1 MLSPVPFATLGEL
14 SFFTLVMGRVAGIFA
29 ATPMFGGKAV
39 PMRVKSG
46 MAFVMTIVLFPVIR
60 QSLPELP
67 TDSVSLI
74 ILVIRETLVGI
85 SLGLLSQA
93 IFAAVEFGGQLVGI
107 QIGFSMV
114 NLFDP
119 TMGSQISVISVFQ
132 TMLATLLFMSLGVH
146 HFFIRSIVESYQLL
160 PLGGWHM
167 SGPMLQFVTSTMT
180 GLFVLAIKLAAPVM
194 VSLMAATVVLG
205 IMARI
210 FPQMNVFIISMPLN
224 IGVGFLILGTSLMV
238 FMHTLEGAFGQLTQ
252 QIKAL
257 FKVLA

>member
-1 MLSPVPFATLGEL
+1 VLSPVPFATLGEL
-14 SFFTLVMGRVAGIFA
+14 TFFTLVMGRVAGIFA

-46 MAFVMTIVLFPVIR
+46 MSFVMTIILFPIIR
-60 QSLPELP
+60 QNLPELP
-67 TDSVSLI
+67 TDSISLG
-74 ILVIRETLVGI
+74 ILVIREMLIGVTLGI
-85 SLGLLSQA
+85 LSQS
-93 IFAAVEFGGQLVGI
+93 IFAAVEFCGQLVGI

-119 TMGSQISVISVFQ
+119 TMGGQISVIAVFQ
-132 TMLATLLFMSLGVH
+132 GMLATLLFMVFGVH

-167 SGPMLQFVTSTMT
+167 SGNLLQFVTMVMT
-180 GLFVLAIKLAAPVM
+180 GMFVLAIKLAAPVM
-194 VSLMAATVVLG
+194 AALLSATVVLA
-205 IMARI
+205 IMSRI
-210 FPQMNVFIISMPLN
+210 FPQMNVFIVSMPLN
-224 IGVGFLILGTSLMV
+224 IGVGFLILGATLMV
-238 FMHTLEGAFGQLTQ
+238 FIHTLEGAFGQLTN

>member
-1 MLSPVPFATLGEL
+1 MLSPLSFASLGEF

-39 PMRVKSG
+39 PMRVKAGLSL
-46 MAFVMTIVLFPVIR
+46 VMTMVLFPVIR
-60 QSLPELP
+60 TTLPELP

-74 ILVIRETLVGI
+74 LLVIRETMIGI
-85 SLGLLSQA
+85 TLGLLSQA
-93 IFAAVEFGGQLVGI
+93 IFAAVEFCGQLLGI
-107 QIGFSMV
+107 QIGFAMV

-119 TMGSQISVISVFQ
+119 SMGGQLSIIAVFQ
-132 TMLATLLFMSLGVH
+132 TILATLLFMALGVH

-167 SGPMLQFVTSTMT
+167 SGPLLQFITGTVTGM
-180 GLFVLAIKLAAPVM
+180 FVLGIKLAAPVM

-238 FMHTLEGAFGQLTQ
+238 FMHTLEGAFGQLTR
-252 QIKAL
+252 QIKVL
-257 FKVLA
+257 FKVLS